1 MLRLPKLRNLI
12 FLKAIGIWTNP
23 RHIIGVPNR
32 RAVIFCSLWRDL
44 QYLRTTSDQHWS
56 PPLAQPCS
64 SPALLRVRCT

>member
-44 QYLRTTSDQHWS
+44 QYLRTTSDQH
-56 PPLAQPCS
+56 
-64 SPALLRVRCT
+64 